1 MTKSY
6 VAHNIG
12 RFHQL
17 VQRLGNE
24 ILSNVICK
32 TGNCWQASGKNVIGI
47 YSDSARSMDDR
58 EKKQLL
64 FISAWENSK
73 TREWQVLY
81 KPGASLFGQSVRR
94 PIANARAMNVYRDAV
109 LIRSKNSLHFVFAEG
124 VQEIGEAKGSILDW
138 TAFAMRTR

>member
-1 MTKSY
+1 MAESY

-32 TGNCWQASGKNVIGI
+32 TGDCWQASGKNVIGI

-58 EKKQLL
+58 ENFIKKKKKNTIIHLSLL
-64 FISAWENSK
+64 
-73 TREWQVLY
+73 
-81 KPGASLFGQSVRR
+81 
-94 PIANARAMNVYRDAV
+94 
-109 LIRSKNSLHFVFAEG
+109 
-124 VQEIGEAKGSILDW
+124 EIQDPKE
-138 TAFAMRTR
+138 T